1 MKRLSIRI
9 LEWLQKKLQEQTDN
23 TDLGELIGDIAIRN
37 DYDLKM
43 ECAKKGRMDLYYDY
57 HKRGREE
64 DWSGLTA
71 FHEMKKLSK
80 KLQRYKDE

>member
-1 MKRLSIRI
+1 MKKLLKRFVEYLR
-9 LEWLQKKLQEQTDN
+9 KKLQEQTDN
-23 TDLGELIGDIAIRN
+23 TDLRELIGDIAIRT

-64 DWSGLTA
+64 DWSGVTA
-71 FHEMKKLSK
+71 VHEMQ
-80 KLQRYKDE
+80 KLQRYKDK

>member
-1 MKRLSIRI
+1 MRKLLIRLV
-9 LEWLQKKLQEQTDN
+9 EWSQKKLQEQTDN
-23 TDLGELIGDIAIRN
+23 TDLSELIGDIVVRN

-64 DWSGLTA
+64 DWSGVTA
-71 FHEMKKLSK
+71 VHEMQKLSK
-80 KLQRYKDE
+80 KLQRYKDK